1 MVHKHV
7 PATADVAMETDQF
20 WTAEQRVQNQNDE
33 NYIQH
38 LYERQRRRNQQ
49 HRWNQRRRM
58 WEAWERLEMIKN
70 DMDIC
75 RRSTEGRK
83 IDVKKMPKP
92 KRRYSPSPR
101 PGPAKC
107 PKALRLLRHQLAWT
121 QTRLQ
126 VLLQVQS

>member
-7 PATADVAMETDQF
+7 PATADVAMETDPF

-38 LYERQRRRNQQ
+38 LYERQRRRNPQ
-49 HRWNQRRRM
+49 HGWNQRRRM
-58 WEAWERLEMIKN
+58 WEAEERLEMIKN

-92 KRRYSPSPR
+92 KRRYSLSPR

-107 PKALRLLRHQLAWT
+107 PKALRLLRHQLA
-121 QTRLQ
+121 
-126 VLLQVQS
+126 